1 MIEGGSN
8 KSPAQKRKRSKSD
21 GRKNKHQQTPLDA
34 VADKPYLEVVKPSGL
49 GKKTKTYKITKSI
62 VTIGRS
68 STNDIS
74 VSDSRLSREHARI
87 DIVDNKLV
95 FVDLGSKRGSK
106 LNHHML
112 RGRQVLFADDVIKVG
127 KTLIT
132 VRGTTNINPP
142 NTCKQKNSLPTG
154 GNK

>member
-1 MIEGGSN
+1 MQWPIN
-8 KSPAQKRKRSKSD
+8 PISKWSS
-21 GRKNKHQQTPLDA
+21 L
-34 VADKPYLEVVKPSGL
+34 L
-49 GKKTKTYKITKSI
+49 G
-62 VTIGRS
+62 S

-132 VRGTTNINPP
+132 VRGKTFV
-142 NTCKQKNSLPTG
+142 
-154 GNK
+154 